1 MAAREQ
7 PVDHQWFLED
17 SAREEGV
24 LIKLQKFDA
33 LTEQIAAPALVRR
46 ENGNDSDHVTEQIR
60 EKSMKMQE
68 AAHKSIGRVARWP
81 VLVST
86 ILTVAIS
93 LMPEARAQ
101 GGDAEKLLKAMS
113 DYVAS
118 QKTVSVTFDSDIE
131 VVTPS
136 VEKIQFTSSGQ
147 VQLSRPDK
155 LRATRTGGY
164 RDIEIVF
171 DGKMLTVNNKDSKD
185 YAQIEAPGTAD
196 QLIDVLRDK
205 YGVVAPG
212 ADLLI
217 SNVYDVMMADVIQS
231 AVIGKGVVDGV
242 ECDHLAF
249 RNLDTDWQI
258 WIESGAKPIPR
269 KYVITSK
276 GIGAAP
282 QYTLRIKEWKTDL
295 PAEPFA
301 FKPDTS
307 ARKIELVDL
316 GDIDEVP
323 HGIAKTGG
331 KK

>member
-1 MAAREQ
+1 M
-7 PVDHQWFLED
+7 
-17 SAREEGV
+17 
-24 LIKLQKFDA
+24 
-33 LTEQIAAPALVRR
+33 
-46 ENGNDSDHVTEQIR
+46 
-60 EKSMKMQE
+60 
-68 AAHKSIGRVARWP
+68 
-81 VLVST
+81 
-86 ILTVAIS
+86 
-93 LMPEARAQ
+93 
-101 GGDAEKLLKAMS
+101 
-113 DYVAS
+113 
-118 QKTVSVTFDSDIE
+118 
-131 VVTPS
+131 
-136 VEKIQFTSSGQ
+136 
-147 VQLSRPDK
+147 QLSRPDK

-205 YGVVAPG
+205 HGVVAPG

-217 SNVYDVMMADVIQS
+217 SDAYNVMMANVIES

-249 RNLDTDWQI
+249 RNTETDWQI

-276 GIGAAP
+276 GIGGAP

-295 PAEPFA
+295 PTDAFA
-301 FKPDTS
+301 FKPSIS
-307 ARKIELVDL
+307 AKKIELVDL

-323 HGIAKTGG
+323 QGITKTGG